1 MNIPSINPQLRNIIS
16 GAVVDYVFVIR
27 DIRDSEFDYKN
38 PNGIARGGDIA
49 DVECYIDDEWNQEE
63 TMKGMS
69 IENARA
75 WWHKLVHNG
84 YERVLTP

>member
-27 DIRDSEFDYKN
+27 ETEFG
-38 PNGIARGGDIA
+38 PNTETIA

-69 IENARA
+69 IQNARD
-75 WWHKLVHNG
+75 WWNTLVHKG
-84 YERVLTP
+84 YERCTHL

>member
-16 GAVVDYVFVIR
+16 GAIVDYVFVIH
-27 DIRDSEFDYKN
+27 
-38 PNGIARGGDIA
+38 PNESDRPPSGLA

-69 IENARA
+69 IENARD
-75 WWHKLVHNG
+75 WWNTLVHKG
-84 YERVLTP
+84 YERILTP

>member
-27 DIRDSEFDYKN
+27 EN
-38 PNGIARGGDIA
+38 NIA

-69 IENARA
+69 VQNARD
-75 WWHKLVHNG
+75 WWNKLVHKG
-84 YERVLTP
+84 YERILTP

>member
-1 MNIPSINPQLRNIIS
+1 MNVPSINPQLRNIIS
-16 GAVVDYVFVIR
+16 GAVVDYVFIIR
-27 DIRDSEFDYKN
+27 ESEFDYKN
-38 PNGIARGGDIA
+38 PNGGEGIA

-69 IENARA
+69 VQNARD
-75 WWHKLVHNG
+75 WWKALVHKG

>member
-1 MNIPSINPQLRNIIS
+1 MNIPSINPQLRIVNEGQIT
-16 GAVVDYVFVIR
+16 DYVFVIR
-27 DIRDSEFDYKN
+27 ETEFG
-38 PNGIARGGDIA
+38 PNTEKIA

-69 IENARA
+69 VQNARD
-75 WWHKLVHNG
+75 WWKTLVHKG

>member
-1 MNIPSINPQLRNIIS
+1 MNIPSINPQLRKHYKENGS
-16 GAVVDYVFVIR
+16 GKSEIWDYVFVIHP
-27 DIRDSEFDYKN
+27 K
-38 PNGIARGGDIA
+38 GDIA

-69 IENARA
+69 VENARE

-84 YERVLTP
+84 YERIMTP

>member
-27 DIRDSEFDYKN
+27 SDIN
-38 PNGIARGGDIA
+38 PPTTA

-69 IENARA
+69 VENARA

>member
-16 GAVVDYVFVIR
+16 GAVVDYVFVIH
-27 DIRDSEFDYKN
+27 EN
-38 PNGIARGGDIA
+38 DIA
-49 DVECYIDDEWNQEE
+49 DVECYIDDNWNQEE
-63 TMKGMS
+63 TMKSMS
-69 IENARA
+69 VQNARD

>member
-16 GAVVDYVFVIR
+16 GAVVDYVFVIHR
-27 DIRDSEFDYKN
+27 K
-38 PNGIARGGDIA
+38 GKMA